1 MDTSII
7 YNTDKI
13 KLHNSFNLKEV
24 YVHCG
29 AMPRIAK
36 TMATKV
42 VKKLEIPVKAGLVD
56 IAYIDLI
63 IDEYKQR
70 NGGKYKESMLR
81 VLELIKTEQ
90 KHKLPKNIYLPD
102 KNFET
107 IDPFQAIFLLEN
119 LLDKLVEDENWELI
133 AFFEQSVAEMRYKV
147 D

>member
-13 KLHNSFNLKEV
+13 KLHNSFNLKEA
-24 YVHCG
+24 YIHCG

-36 TMATKV
+36 AMATKV

-56 IAYIDLI
+56 ISYIDLI
-63 IDEYKQR
+63 IDEYKHR
-70 NGGKYKESMLR
+70 NGGKYREGMLN

-90 KHKLPKNIYLPD
+90 KHKLPKTIYLPD

-119 LLDKLVEDENWELI
+119 LLDKLVEDEDWELI